1 VLEEVNQRL
10 QFKSRAGC
18 ACPQE
23 GLLAK
28 KVAHTLL
35 EEVNQRLLNIRVG

>member
-1 VLEEVNQRL
+1 MLKEVNQRL
-10 QFKSRAGC
+10 QFKARAGC

-28 KVAHTLL
+28 KVAHTC
-35 EEVNQRLLNIRVG
+35 QRPLFYARLG